1 MPPKRTF
8 KRRRT
13 NPSAPS
19 TSSRSSREIQTSAR
33 PRISSSA
40 VSTSSLPRAPSRSL
54 QASGRAV
61 QWRSSQVPPSTTSS
75 DTRVAPVNIEAS
87 DDEAELD
94 ALSEIV
100 MAVDVR
106 EKCTIGCA
114 YYVAREEKLYFMEDA
129 RLGGV
134 DIVDA
139 LKLYVEPTV
148 VLVSTRVDDA
158 VLDELNPERR
168 KGSPVDCSNDPYA
181 LPFMLDIRPASEFAY
196 EGAKNKLVNLNIG
209 SERGPQVTFTVPGD
223 IQTAEILNE
232 TDIARQQNLL
242 RLEGWVDMDC
252 KVTVGCAGAVLA
264 YLQRRRAA
272 AFLPGNPTGNA
283 LFRVSRIV
291 MFTLEGHMF
300 MNMNTLLS
308 LQIMQSES
316 HPHSHNQGP
325 TKASSGSKEGLSVYG
340 LFHHLARTPQG
351 KTLLRQ
357 YFLRPS
363 TDLNVIHQRL
373 FSISVFMRPDNGPA
387 MDNLT
392 SILKKVRNM
401 RVIMVNLR
409 KGVNAGSGKKTGITS
424 GIWTTIRL
432 FAYHALKIV
441 DAFKE
446 MNGAEMLPI
455 CRKIF
460 DRYDGY
466 DLGQVGKKISEVIDF
481 DQSAEQRRTVVL
493 PGVDE
498 RLDNMKNTYDGM
510 EHLLSQV
517 ARSIANEVPAI
528 LGANIN
534 VIFFPQI
541 GFLTTVP
548 IDPVSGTSVYDGSV
562 EEPWEPMFTSEQIAY
577 FKNNKMRE
585 MDEHFGDVH
594 GMICDREIEITH
606 ELAQEI
612 LKYEGLL
619 ATASDIC
626 AELDVLLALAKGA
639 QMHKLTKPMVTEKN
653 VVKIEGGRHLLQE
666 LTVPSYV
673 ANSTNLAGF
682 VEPELEEHGSS
693 ASVSDLSTPDGRSI
707 DESEGPNM
715 LIMTGPNY
723 SGKSVYMKQVA
734 LIVYMAHIG
743 SFVPAEYAQIGL
755 TDKILTRIATR
766 ESVSRIQ
773 SAFMIDLQQ
782 ISVALSL
789 ATPRSLLI
797 IDEFGKGTES
807 SDGAGL
813 MAGVLFHLLDRG
825 PRSCPKVLAATHFH
839 EIFEGGFLAQSP
851 QLQFAHMQVRVD
863 EEAST
868 VEDQITYLY
877 NLCPG
882 RSTQSFGSACAENNG
897 ISKEV
902 VQRAEEL
909 VLLAMKGEDLVAA
922 LAFMPEGEAE
932 ELQEAERVARAFLAV
947 DFDDND
953 DSARGDGRSARSVL
967 DEVLTMKQTGTMSS
981 RDMETASSPF
991 SGSLS

>member
-1 MPPKRTF
+1 MPPKRGF
-8 KRRRT
+8 KRKRR
-13 NPSAPS
+13 NPPDTS
-19 TSSRSSREIQTSAR
+19 TSSRTSRETQTTAR
-33 PRISSSA
+33 PRIPSSTGSA
-40 VSTSSLPRAPSRSL
+40 PSLPRAPAR
-54 QASGRAV
+54 QPQPAIRTV
-61 QWRSSQVPPSTTSS
+61 QWRSSQVPPSTTSNT
-75 DTRVAPVNIEAS
+75 TRAAPEQPEAN
-87 DDEAELD
+87 DDDAELD

-100 MAVDVR
+100 MAVDLR
-106 EKCTIGCA
+106 EKGTVGCS

-139 LKLYVEPTV
+139 LKLYIEPTV

-158 VLDELNPERR
+158 VFDKLDPERR
-168 KGSPVDCSNDPYA
+168 RGSSVDGSNDQFA
-181 LPFMLDIRPASEFAY
+181 LPFMLEIRPATEFAY
-196 EGAKNKLVNLNIG
+196 DGAKNKLVNLNIG
-209 SERGPQVTFTVPGD
+209 SDRGPQVTFTVPGD
-223 IQTAEILNE
+223 VQTADLVND

-242 RLEGWVDMDC
+242 QLEGWVDMDC
-252 KVTVGCAGAVLA
+252 KVTVGCAGAVLT

-272 AFLPGNPTGNA
+272 AFLPGDRTDNA
-283 LFRVSRIV
+283 LFRVSHIV

-363 TDLNVIHQRL
+363 TDLNVINQRL
-373 FSISVFMRPDNGPA
+373 FSISVFLRPDNGTA

-392 SILKKVRNM
+392 NILKRVRNM
-401 RVIMVNLR
+401 RVVMVNLR

-432 FAYHALKIV
+432 FAYHALKIM

-460 DRYDGY
+460 DRFDGF
-466 DLGQVGKKISEVIDF
+466 DLAQVGKKISEVIDF
-481 DQSAEQRRTVVL
+481 DQSAEQHRTVVL

-498 RLDNMKNTYDGM
+498 RLDNMKNTYDGI

-517 ARSIANEVPAI
+517 ARQIAEEVPAV
-528 LGANIN
+528 LQANIN

-548 IDPVSGTSVYDGSV
+548 IDPETGSSVYDGPA
-562 EEPWEPMFTSEQIAY
+562 EEPWEPMFTGEQIAY
-577 FKNNKMRE
+577 YKNDKMHE
-585 MDEHFGDVH
+585 MDRHFGDIH
-594 GMICDREIEITH
+594 GLICDKEIEITH

-612 LKYEGLL
+612 LEYEGLL
-619 ATASDIC
+619 TTASDIC

-639 QMHKLTKPMVTEKN
+639 HMYKLTKPRVSEKN
-653 VVKIEGGRHLLQE
+653 VLKIEGGRHLLQE

-673 ANSTNLAGF
+673 ANNTNLAGF
-682 VEPELEEHGSS
+682 SESEQEEHQSS
-693 ASVSDLSTPDGRSI
+693 ASVSELDTHDRHSI
-707 DESEGPNM
+707 DEVQGPNM

-734 LIVYMAHIG
+734 LIVYMAQIG

-789 ATPRSLLI
+789 ATLRSLLI

-813 MAGVLFHLLDRG
+813 MAGVLSHLLDRG
-825 PRSCPKVLAATHFH
+825 PRGCPKVLAATHFH
-839 EIFEGGFLAQSP
+839 EIFEGGFLAASP

-863 EEAST
+863 EQASA

-902 VQRAEEL
+902 VRRAEEL
-909 VLLAMKGEDLVAA
+909 ILLAMRGEDLVVACAVMPAEEAA
-922 LAFMPEGEAE
+922 
-932 ELQEAERVARAFLAV
+932 ELQEAENVARAFLTV
-947 DFDDND
+947 DFDDA
-953 DSARGDGRSARSVL
+953 SHGDNRNARSVL
-967 DEVLTMKQTGTMSS
+967 DEVLTTTYTGTMSS
-981 RDMETASSPF
+981 RGPETVSSRF
-991 SGSLS
+991 SESTL